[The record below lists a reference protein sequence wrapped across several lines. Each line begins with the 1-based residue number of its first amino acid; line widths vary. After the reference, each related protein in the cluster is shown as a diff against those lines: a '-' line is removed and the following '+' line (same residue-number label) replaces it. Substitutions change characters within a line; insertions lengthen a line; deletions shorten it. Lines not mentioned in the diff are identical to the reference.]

1 MKKRDLNFWEKYSK
15 RKDLS
20 YNSLMNLEVDEELSK
35 KKFILETEMFM
46 NLVDINSDWKLVD
59 LGGGIGLW
67 SNFFADKVKSV
78 TLVEKELSF
87 IEIAK
92 NIAKENISII
102 HSDVVDF
109 NQNDNVYD
117 VVFISG
123 VTIYLNDKSLNRLMI
138 KIKKYLKPNGLFL
151 HRDAYG
157 VDEDF
162 ILKNKFS
169 DNLKMDYSAIYR
181 SRINYDKIFV
191 DKFNF
196 KKDYDN
202 DFYPKQSIHNNRSE
216 TRLRFAI
223 YRNNK

>member
-1 MKKRDLNFWEKYSK
+1 MKKKDLNFWKKYSN

-46 NLVDINSDWKLVD
+46 NLVHINSNWNLLD

-67 SNFFADKVKSV
+67 SNFFADNLKSV

-92 NIAKENISII
+92 NIVKENVNVI
-102 HSDVVDF
+102 HSDVLNFDE
-109 NQNDNVYD
+109 NDNVYD
-117 VVFISG
+117 IVFISG
-123 VTIYLNDKSLNRLMI
+123 VTIYLNDESLNKLMA

-157 VDEDF
+157 VNRDF
-162 ILKNKFS
+162 ILKNKYS

-196 KKDYDN
+196 RKDYDN
-202 DFYPKQSIHNNRSE
+202 DFYPKGSIHNNRSK
-216 TRLRFAI
+216 TRLRFAK